1 MVENFYIYF
10 VWNFIVYKLFVIYK
24 LLDIVI
30 IFLWFLEIIW
40 LFIVLFL
47 VNRIKYV
54 VKERIFFFI

>member
-47 VNRIKYV
+47 VNRTKYV